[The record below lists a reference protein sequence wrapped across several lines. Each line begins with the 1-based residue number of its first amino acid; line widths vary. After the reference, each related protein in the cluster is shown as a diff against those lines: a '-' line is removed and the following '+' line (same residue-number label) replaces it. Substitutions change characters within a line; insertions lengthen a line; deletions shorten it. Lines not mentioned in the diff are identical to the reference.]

1 MPKLGLTM
9 TEATLAEWLKREGD
23 RVEAGEALF
32 VFETDKS
39 TLEFEAPVSGTL
51 TAILVPAGQT
61 VPVYTPVAV
70 IGAATN
76 QPTPGDGRGQQV
88 GASEPP
94 GRVRASPRA
103 RRAAR
108 ELGIAL
114 APIAGSGPGGRIIEA
129 DVRRAS
135 QTPLVQHPSQP
146 AMPAAPAAT
155 PLARRVAAVHH
166 IDLGAVPGS
175 GRDGR
180 ITRAD
185 VEARVAAP
193 APDSGGEIARFTS
206 VRAVTARRMAESA
219 EVPQVT
225 LFTEADATEL
235 VAARRQINDL
245 PGEAKVS
252 YNALLVAICGRA
264 LAEMP
269 DLNASLAADGLRLHA
284 AVNIGVAVDTERGLL
299 VPVVRDVS
307 SLTLSAI
314 SAALTSLVERAL
326 AGRSRPDDLE
336 GGTFTITNLGMYDV
350 DAFTPIVTP
359 PQVAILGVG
368 RIAPKVVPHE
378 GQIAIRERVALSL
391 SFDHRAVDGGP
402 AARFLKRIKDL
413 VERPYGLLMI
423 GNKHTGV

>member
-1 MPKLGLTM
+1 
-9 TEATLAEWLKREGD
+9 
-23 RVEAGEALF
+23 
-32 VFETDKS
+32 
-39 TLEFEAPVSGTL
+39 
-51 TAILVPAGQT
+51 
-61 VPVYTPVAV
+61 
-70 IGAATN
+70 
-76 QPTPGDGRGQQV
+76 
-88 GASEPP
+88 
-94 GRVRASPRA
+94 
-103 RRAAR
+103 
-108 ELGIAL
+108 
-114 APIAGSGPGGRIIEA
+114 
-129 DVRRAS
+129 
-135 QTPLVQHPSQP
+135 
-146 AMPAAPAAT
+146 MPAAPAAT
-155 PLARRVAAVHH
+155 PLARRVAAAHH
-166 IDLGAVPGS
+166 IDLGAVSGS

-193 APDSGGEIARFTS
+193 EPDSGGEIARFTT
-206 VRAVTARRMAESA
+206 VRAVTARRMAEGA

-245 PGEAKVS
+245 LDEAKVS

-269 DLNASLAADGLRLHA
+269 DLNASLAPDGLRLHA

-299 VPVVRDVS
+299 VPVVRDVP
-307 SLTLSAI
+307 SLPLSAI
-314 SAALTSLVERAL
+314 NAALAALVARAL
-326 AGRSRPDDLE
+326 AGKSRPEDLE

-368 RIAPKVVPHE
+368 RIAPQVVPHE

-413 VERPYGLLMI
+413 VERPYGLLMA
-423 GNKHTGV
+423 GNRQTGA